1 MFRVCDSYS
10 VTVLSLFFFVLQEIK
25 RNEKKRRRPGSFNHK
40 QRDLH
45 TTNPLRGM
53 QYRRCTELSNGLYFR
68 QPTHTCWWRHRL
80 FAIFVTSSI
89 PNWLWFD
96 LKFSRRW
103 HMMENFSSI
112 KKPQFPGQQKIGSH
126 TDRQKKHTNSSFTC
140 CAWKEMN
147 ARRLSFL
154 QVEENQTVDQSK

>member
-103 HMMENFSSI
+103 HMMEYFSSI
-112 KKPQFPGQQKIGSH
+112 KKTSVPRPTENRVTYRQTKKTHQLFFYLLRVEGNERPPAFFSPGRRKP
-126 TDRQKKHTNSSFTC
+126 NS
-140 CAWKEMN
+140 
-147 ARRLSFL
+147 RP
-154 QVEENQTVDQSK
+154 V

>member
-103 HMMENFSSI
+103 HMMEYFSSI

-126 TDRQKKHTNSSFTC
+126 TDRQKNTPTLLLPV
-140 CAWKEMN
+140 
-147 ARRLSFL
+147 ARGRKWTPAGFL
-154 QVEENQTVDQSK
+154 FSR